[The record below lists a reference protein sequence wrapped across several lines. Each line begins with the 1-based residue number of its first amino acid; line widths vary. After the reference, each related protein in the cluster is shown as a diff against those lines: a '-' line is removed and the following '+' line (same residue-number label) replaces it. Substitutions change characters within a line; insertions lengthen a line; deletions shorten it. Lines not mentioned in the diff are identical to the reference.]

1 MCLRQC
7 NGTNQITIGFS
18 RFQVANM
25 PGVAISL
32 IVFLLCTPLLF
43 IYGICVC
50 ICLYKCVYIK
60 RNILFQFVRLICPG
74 NILQGYVCTIMKTP
88 LLSEHWVNVYLSRMV
103 ACGNIHTLRNGCSCG
118 MLDNYQKTR
127 KRKIKGDTFV

>member
-50 ICLYKCVYIK
+50 ICLYKCVYI
-60 RNILFQFVRLICPG
+60 NITEQFVSIRAI
-74 NILQGYVCTIMKTP
+74 NMSWKYFTRVC
-88 LLSEHWVNVYLSRMV
+88 VYNYENPV
-103 ACGNIHTLRNGCSCG
+103 AFGALGQCLFITNGS
-118 MLDNYQKTR
+118 MWQYSHS
-127 KRKIKGDTFV
+127 